1 MYFITDDDQ
10 SFDDENEDFHGDSDE
25 DYPPRQS
32 TPILEINSNQEVC
45 INCNS
50 NIIITLQ

>member
-1 MYFITDDDQ
+1 MYFNTDNDH

-32 TPILEINSNQEVC
+32 SPFSEINFNQEVC

-50 NIIITLQ
+50 NIIISLQ